1 MSIILFIGR
10 KSTRT
15 VDPLRKGHSY
25 HLMLSVF
32 SLLLISCA
40 AERDPGS
47 LFGPAE
53 QGTLVV
59 DATLIVDRPMPPIF
73 IRQTIAP
80 NVVYTQNAAA
90 VNTAEVIITQGAS
103 EYKYLP
109 DPVCSLG
116 RYLPPVA
123 PPFILPETEYRIL
136 VRFGGKEA
144 RAVTTTPKR
153 FTIDQALMIDVKTL
167 EPVRDLITF
176 RDNPNT
182 VFTAPVNQVPY
193 LENLIETRFQPIN
206 VKAYQVGIINLETDS
221 DFVISGDFLD
231 DEDFETLNV
240 KAAPRRW
247 KWPMGT
253 CGYPGLPLPLPV
265 DISSRYLPWMTTGS
279 ISLAAVPKPRMSAS
293 VTWQAT
299 ISNVLFFT
307 SMAGSASLDRPL
319 WTRLVL
325 LSCPKNEAIDTG

>member
-90 VNTAEVIITQGAS
+90 VDTAEVIITQGAS

-109 DPVCSLG
+109 DPVSSLG

-231 DEDFETLNV
+231 DEDFENFER
-240 KAAPRRW
+240 KSSSP
-247 KWPMGT
+247 
-253 CGYPGLPLPLPV
+253 PLEVADGNL
-265 DISSRYLPWMTTGS
+265 RLPWFAIAFAGRHIIQVFAMDDNWFDFARSSPETQNVGFGNLVGDNFERP
-279 ISLAAVPKPRMSAS
+279 IFHIDGGIGLFGSAS
-293 VTWQAT
+293 VDSVGFVILPQ
-299 ISNVLFFT
+299 
-307 SMAGSASLDRPL
+307 
-319 WTRLVL
+319 
-325 LSCPKNEAIDTG
+325 K

>member
-153 FTIDQALMIDVKTL
+153 FTIDQALMVDVKTL

-231 DEDFETLNV
+231 DEDFENFER
-240 KAAPRRW
+240 KSSSP
-247 KWPMGT
+247 
-253 CGYPGLPLPLPV
+253 PLEVADGNL
-265 DISSRYLPWMTTGS
+265 RLPWFAIAFAGRHIIQVFAMDDNWFDFARSSPETQNVGFGN
-279 ISLAAVPKPRMSAS
+279 LAGDNLERTIFHIDGGIGLFGSAS
-293 VTWQAT
+293 VDSVGFVILPQ
-299 ISNVLFFT
+299 
-307 SMAGSASLDRPL
+307 
-319 WTRLVL
+319 
-325 LSCPKNEAIDTG
+325 K

>member
-90 VNTAEVIITQGAS
+90 VNTAEVIITQGSS

-109 DPVCSLG
+109 DPISSLG

-144 RAVTTTPKR
+144 RAVTTSPKR
-153 FTIDQALMIDVKTL
+153 FTIDQAFMIDVKTL
-167 EPVRDLITF
+167 DPVRDLITF

-231 DEDFETLNV
+231 EEDFDNFER
-240 KAAPRRW
+240 KSSSP
-247 KWPMGT
+247 
-253 CGYPGLPLPLPV
+253 PLEVADGNL
-265 DISSRYLPWMTTGS
+265 RLPWFAIAFAGRHIIKVFAMDDNWFDFARSSPETQNVGFGN
-279 ISLAAVPKPRMSAS
+279 LAGDNFERPIFHIDGGIGLFGSAS
-293 VTWQAT
+293 VDSVGFV
-299 ISNVLFFT
+299 IL
-307 SMAGSASLDRPL
+307 P
-319 WTRLVL
+319 
-325 LSCPKNEAIDTG
+325 PK